1 MRILLLTHNVA
12 GMGGSYQR
20 AWGLA
25 RALAARGHDVRLI
38 AARARVGLRSRL
50 TSEGDLRIWEVP
62 DVLPFRVRHGGLSPI
77 DILGRIV
84 GALQFAPDV
93 IHSFDHR
100 PACSL
105 PAWAAA
111 RFRRTTWVADWADRW
126 GRDGIAAERSTLARH
141 TLGRWD
147 DFVEKRI
154 YRKAH
159 AVTVASRELEQVML
173 RSGLESRR
181 VEWVPPGCNADLIRL
196 MPKAEARA
204 RYGLPQD
211 AKVLVHIGFADYDE
225 DLLAGVF
232 VRLASRLPSIVLL
245 TSGRVGGLLTETL
258 RASGFYH
265 RLRNVGVVPY
275 GDLGT
280 VMACGDVMLLPYRN
294 RPLNLG
300 RFPNKLADYLA
311 SGRPVVTNPTGDLAK
326 LVIDEGFGL
335 LADETSEAMA
345 DAVARLLE
353 APQVAEQMGQKARAL
368 AEGRL
373 GWPALAA
380 RVEGLYGRLPRGQ
393 GASGLG

>member
-1 MRILLLTHNVA
+1 L
-12 GMGGSYQR
+12 
-20 AWGLA
+20 
-25 RALAARGHDVRLI
+25 
-38 AARARVGLRSRL
+38 RARL
-50 TSEGDLRIWEVP
+50 TCEGDLRIWEVP
-62 DVLPFRVRHGGLSPI
+62 DVLPFRVRHGGLSPF
-77 DILGRIV
+77 DVLGRIA
-84 GALQFAPDV
+84 GALRFAPDV

-105 PAWAAA
+105 PAKAAV
-111 RFRRTTWVADWADRW
+111 RFRGSAWVADWADRW
-126 GRDGIAAERSTLARH
+126 GWDGIAAERGFLARH

-154 YRKAH
+154 YRQAH
-159 AVTVASRELEQVML
+159 AVTVASRELERVTL
-173 RSGLESRR
+173 RSGVESDR
-181 VEWVPPGCNADLIRL
+181 VEWVPPGCNADLIRP

-204 RYGLPQD
+204 HYGIPPD
-211 AKVLVHIGFADYDE
+211 THVLVHIGFADYDE

-232 VRLASRLPSIVLL
+232 VRLATRFPSIVLL
-245 TSGRVGGLLTETL
+245 TSGKVGSPLTETL
-258 RASGFYH
+258 RASGFHH

-275 GDLGT
+275 GELAT

-311 SGRPVVTNPTGDLAK
+311 SGRPVVTNPTGDLGK
-326 LVIDEGFGL
+326 LVTDEGLGI

-353 APQVAEQMGQKARAL
+353 APQEAEQMGRRARAL

-380 RVEGLYGRLPRGQ
+380 RVEGLYARLLRRPG
-393 GASGLG
+393 